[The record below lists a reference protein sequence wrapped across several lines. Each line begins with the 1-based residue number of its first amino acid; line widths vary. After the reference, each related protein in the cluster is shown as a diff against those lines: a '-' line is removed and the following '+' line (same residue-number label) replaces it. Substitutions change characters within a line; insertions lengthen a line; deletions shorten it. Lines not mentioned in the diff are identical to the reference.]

1 MEHNRHGDIL
11 LNDFQDFI
19 SAHYSDSDL
28 SVCFEINE
36 LVGSGEAVSLDSFL
50 FLVCIDGE
58 VKGDIDGIRYELR
71 ANDVILCRPNRL
83 LSDISHSADFKCM
96 AIKVSQQMLLS
107 ILPVN
112 ERLFT
117 SNVHFAKY
125 PVVSINDE
133 DAGRLRVYC
142 SLLNAE
148 AANNG
153 NRYRRE
159 IIISL
164 AIATIHKILY
174 FIDKYLGLNG
184 KSQLKQSEILF
195 GKFIEL
201 LSDSNLKQRTVNFY
215 AEKLCVTPKYLS
227 VVCRRTSGRTAS
239 EWINEFVVREIKK
252 QLKHSSKSIKEIAL
266 DLDFPNLSFFGKY
279 VKAHLGLS
287 PTQYRKKLFE

>member
-1 MEHNRHGDIL
+1 MTFNHPGDIL

-28 SVCFEINE
+28 SVCFDINE
-36 LVGSGEAVSLDSFL
+36 LAAATESMSFDSYL

-58 VKGDIDGIRYELR
+58 VKGDIDGTHYSLK
-71 ANDVILCRPNRL
+71 ANDLLLCRPNRL
-83 LSDISHSADFKCM
+83 LSGISQSADFKCM
-96 AIKVSQQMLLS
+96 AIKISQQMLLS

-125 PVVSINDE
+125 PVVGINDD
-133 DAGRLRVYC
+133 DAARLRVYC

-148 AANNG
+148 TANNG

-164 AIATIHKILY
+164 TIATIHKIFY

-184 KSQLKQSEILF
+184 KGQLKQSEILF

-201 LSDSNLKQRTVNFY
+201 LSDSSLKQRTVNFY

-239 EWINEFVVREIKK
+239 EWINEFVVKEIKK